1 LDQLTAFL
9 NGFFVTETKVRAFLT
24 YAEAIM
30 NRMIAC
36 QIIALSFVLI
46 FGLPS
51 FSQAQKLV
59 VGYSGIT
66 AIQAPFWIIKDAGY
80 FKQEGLDANLIYIA
94 ASSTMAQAMMAGEV
108 AISTAN
114 SQAVVDTGLQGGDLV
129 AIGAI
134 VNFVALYV
142 IAAPEIKS
150 VQDLRGKPV
159 GVTRFGATTD
169 FAMQMFLKKYGLE
182 PVRDVPIIQ
191 IGGLPELAAAL
202 SNKSIYAAAMSYP
215 MGLVAQQAG
224 MKMLANLA
232 KEQIP
237 FLHQGLTTTG
247 KFMREHRAQAKAFVR
262 AYGKAVHFMHT
273 RKEESKAIVSRY
285 TKVTDPGMLEGTM
298 QYAYDFVEKI
308 PLVKREAFQVTV
320 DEIAKKN
327 PKAKQAKLEQF
338 YDNSLVQELINEGF
352 FASLWGR

>member
-1 LDQLTAFL
+1 MR
-9 NGFFVTETKVRAFLT
+9 ET
-24 YAEAIM
+24 
-30 NRMIAC
+30 IAC
-36 QIIALSFVLI
+36 KLIVLSFVLI
-46 FGLPS
+46 FGLPAV
-51 FSQAQKLV
+51 SQAQKLV

-114 SQAVVDTGLQGGDLV
+114 SQAIVDTGLQGGDLV
-129 AIGAI
+129 AVGAI

-142 IAAPEIKS
+142 IAAPEIKT

-191 IGGLPELAAAL
+191 IGGLPELAAGL

-237 FLHQGLTTTG
+237 FLHQGLTTTAR
-247 KFMREHRAQAKAFVR
+247 FMRERRPQAKAFVR

-285 TKVTDPGMLEGTM
+285 TKVTDPGMLEGTI

-308 PLVKREAFQVTV
+308 PLVKREAIQVTL
-320 DEIAKKN
+320 DESGKKN

>member
-1 LDQLTAFL
+1 MK
-9 NGFFVTETKVRAFLT
+9 G
-24 YAEAIM
+24 I
-30 NRMIAC
+30 IAC
-36 QIIALSFVLI
+36 KLIVLSFFLI
-46 FGLPS
+46 LGFPAGAS
-51 FSQAQKLV
+51 AQKLV
-59 VGYSGIT
+59 VGYSGVS
-66 AIQAPFWIIKDAGY
+66 AIQAPVWVMKDAGF
-80 FKQEGLDANLIYIA
+80 FKQEGLDADLIYIA
-94 ASSTMAQAMMAGEV
+94 SSSTMAQAMLAGEV

-114 SQAVVDTGLQGGDLV
+114 SQAVVDTGLQGGDLIAV
-129 AIGAI
+129 GAF
-134 VNFVALYV
+134 VNFVALYI

-150 VQDLRGKPV
+150 VQDLKGKPV

-191 IGGLPELAAAL
+191 IGGVPELAAAL
-202 SNKSIYAAAMSYP
+202 SKRSIHAAAMSYP

-224 MKMLANLA
+224 MKLLANLA
-232 KEQIP
+232 REEIP

-247 KFMREHRAQAKAFVR
+247 KFLRERRAQAKAFVR

-273 RKEESKAIVSRY
+273 RKEESKAILSRY

-308 PLVKREAFQVTV
+308 PLVKRAAFQVTL
-320 DEIAKKN
+320 DESGKKN
-327 PKAKQAKLEQF
+327 PKAKQAKAEQF

>member
-1 LDQLTAFL
+1 M
-9 NGFFVTETKVRAFLT
+9 K
-24 YAEAIM
+24 
-30 NRMIAC
+30 
-36 QIIALSFVLI
+36 ALAWKLVVINFALC
-46 FGLPS
+46 FALPPVAS
-51 FSQAQKLV
+51 AQKFV

-66 AIQAPFWIIKDAGY
+66 AIQAPFWIMKDAGF
-80 FKQEGLDANLIYIA
+80 FKQEGLDSNLVYIS

-129 AIGAI
+129 AMGAI

-191 IGGLPELAAAL
+191 IGGVPELAAAL
-202 SNKSIYAAAMSYP
+202 SNRSIYAAALSYP

-224 MKMLANLA
+224 MKLLANLA
-232 KEQIP
+232 KEEIP

-247 KFMREHRAQAKAFVR
+247 KFMRERRAQAKAFVR
-262 AYGKAVHFMHT
+262 AYGRAVHFMHT

-285 TKVTDPGMLEGTM
+285 TKVTDPNMLQGTM
-298 QYAYDFVEKI
+298 QYAYDFVEKV
-308 PLVKREAFQVTV
+308 PLVKREAIQVTL
-320 DEIAKKN
+320 DETGKKN
-327 PKAKQAKLEQF
+327 PKAKQAKPEQF

-352 FASLWGR
+352 FASLWGK

>member
-1 LDQLTAFL
+1 MR
-9 NGFFVTETKVRAFLT
+9 ET
-24 YAEAIM
+24 
-30 NRMIAC
+30 IAC
-36 QIIALSFVLI
+36 KLIVLSFVLI
-46 FGLPS
+46 FGLPAV
-51 FSQAQKLV
+51 SQAQKLV

-114 SQAVVDTGLQGGDLV
+114 SQAIVDTGLQGGDLV
-129 AIGAI
+129 AVGAI

-142 IAAPEIKS
+142 IAAPEIKT

-224 MKMLANLA
+224 MKVLANLA
-232 KEQIP
+232 KEEIP
-237 FLHQGLTTTG
+237 FLHQGLTTTAR
-247 KFMREHRAQAKAFVR
+247 FMRERRPQAKAFVR

-285 TKVTDPGMLEGTM
+285 TKVTDPGMLEGTI

-308 PLVKREAFQVTV
+308 PLVKREAIQVTL
-320 DEIAKKN
+320 DESGKKN

-352 FASLWGR
+352 FVSLWGK

>member
-1 LDQLTAFL
+1 M
-9 NGFFVTETKVRAFLT
+9 NGK
-24 YAEAIM
+24 
-30 NRMIAC
+30 IAWK
-36 QIIALSFVLI
+36 IIVLSFVL
-46 FGLPS
+46 LLSRPALVS
-51 FSQAQKLV
+51 AQKLV
-59 VGYSGIT
+59 VGYSGVT
-66 AIQAPFWIIKDAGY
+66 AIQAPFWIMKDAGHL
-80 FKQEGLDANLIYIA
+80 KQEGLDSNLIYIA

-129 AIGAI
+129 AVGAI

-169 FAMQMFLKKYGLE
+169 FAVQMFLKKYGLE

-202 SNKSIYAAAMSYP
+202 SKRSIYAAAMSYP

-232 KEQIP
+232 KEEIP
-237 FLHQGLTTTG
+237 FVHQGLTTTG
-247 KFMREHRAQAKAFVR
+247 KFVRERRTQAKAFVR
-262 AYGKAVHFMHT
+262 AYGRAVHFMHQ
-273 RKEESKAIVSRY
+273 RKEESKAILSRY
-285 TKVTDPGMLEGTM
+285 TKVTDPAMLEGTM
-298 QYAYDFVEKI
+298 QYAYDFVEKV
-308 PLVKREAFQVTV
+308 PLVKREAFQVTL
-320 DEIAKKN
+320 DESGKKN
-327 PKAKQAKLEQF
+327 PKAKLVKAEQF
-338 YDNSLVQELINEGF
+338 YDNSLVEELIKEGF
-352 FASLWGR
+352 FVSLWGR

>member
-1 LDQLTAFL
+1 MTGLI
-9 NGFFVTETKVRAFLT
+9 GWK
-24 YAEAIM
+24 
-30 NRMIAC
+30 
-36 QIIALSFVLI
+36 IIVLGFVLL
-46 FGLPS
+46 FGLPAVVS
-51 FSQAQKLV
+51 AQKLV
-59 VGYSGIT
+59 VGYSGVT
-66 AIQAPFWIIKDAGY
+66 AIQAPFWIMKDAGY
-80 FKQEGLDANLIYIA
+80 LKQEGLDSNLIYIA

-129 AIGAI
+129 AVGAI

-191 IGGLPELAAAL
+191 IGGVPELAAAL
-202 SNKSIYAAAMSYP
+202 SKRSIYAAAMSYP

-232 KEQIP
+232 KEEIP
-237 FLHQGLTTTG
+237 FVHQGLTTTG
-247 KFMREHRAQAKAFVR
+247 KFMRERRAQAKTFVR
-262 AYGKAVHFMHT
+262 AYGRAVHFMHN
-273 RKEESKAIVSRY
+273 RKEESKAILSRY
-285 TKVTDPGMLEGTM
+285 TKVTDPAMLEGTM
-298 QYAYDFVEKI
+298 QYAFDFVEKV
-308 PLVKREAFQVTV
+308 PLVKREAFQVTL
-320 DEIAKKN
+320 DESGKKN
-327 PKAKQAKLEQF
+327 PKAKLAKAEQF
-338 YDNSLVQELINEGF
+338 YDNSLVEELIKEGF
-352 FASLWGR
+352 FVSLWGR

>member
-1 LDQLTAFL
+1 MKAFAWKL
-9 NGFFVTETKVRAFLT
+9 IVIN
-24 YAEAIM
+24 
-30 NRMIAC
+30 
-36 QIIALSFVLI
+36 FVLC
-46 FGLPS
+46 FALPAVAS
-51 FSQAQKLV
+51 AQKFV

-80 FKQEGLDANLIYIA
+80 FKQEGLDSNLVYIA
-94 ASSTMAQAMMAGEV
+94 ASSTMAQAMLAGEV

-129 AIGAI
+129 AVGAI

-159 GVTRFGATTD
+159 GVSRFGATTD

-224 MKMLANLA
+224 MKVLANLA
-232 KEQIP
+232 KEEIP

-247 KFMREHRAQAKAFVR
+247 RFMRERRAQAKAFVR
-262 AYGKAVHFMHT
+262 AYGKAVHYMHT

-285 TKVTDPGMLEGTM
+285 TKVTDPAMLEGTM

-308 PLVKREAFQVTV
+308 PLVKREAIQVTL
-320 DEIAKKN
+320 DETGRKN
-327 PKAKQAKLEQF
+327 PKAKQAKPEQF
-338 YDNSLVQELINEGF
+338 YDNSLVQELIKEGF
-352 FASLWGR
+352 FASLWGK

>member
-1 LDQLTAFL
+1 MKAFTCKL
-9 NGFFVTETKVRAFLT
+9 IVIN
-24 YAEAIM
+24 
-30 NRMIAC
+30 
-36 QIIALSFVLI
+36 FVLC
-46 FGLPS
+46 FALPGVTS
-51 FSQAQKLV
+51 AQKFV

-66 AIQAPFWIIKDAGY
+66 AIQAPFWIINDAGY
-80 FKQEGLDANLIYIA
+80 FKQEGLDSNLVYIA
-94 ASSTMAQAMMAGEV
+94 ASSTMAQAMLAGEV

-129 AIGAI
+129 AVGAI

-142 IAAPEIKS
+142 IASPEIKS

-159 GVTRFGATTD
+159 GVSRFGATTD
-169 FAMQMFLKKYGLE
+169 FAIQMFLKKYGLE

-202 SNKSIYAAAMSYP
+202 SNRSIYAAAMSYP

-232 KEQIP
+232 KEEIP

-247 KFMREHRAQAKAFVR
+247 RFMRERRAHAKAFVR
-262 AYGKAVHFMHT
+262 AYGRAVHFMHT
-273 RKEESKAIVSRY
+273 RKEESKSIVSRY
-285 TKVTDPGMLEGTM
+285 TKVTDPAMLEGTM

-308 PLVKREAFQVTV
+308 PLVKREAIQVTL
-320 DEIAKKN
+320 DESGRKN
-327 PKAKQAKLEQF
+327 PKAKQAKPEQF
-338 YDNSLVQELINEGF
+338 YDNSLVQELIKEGF
-352 FASLWGR
+352 FASLWGK